1 MPTPVSADELRKVY
15 DAVMALMTGE
25 RAVSVGFGE
34 RQVTYTQTQLKDLQ
48 QLYRVFY
55 RECGSGSGLP
65 DIAAT
70 VERGP
75 PAEFRF

>member
-1 MPTPVSADELRKVY
+1 MPAPDCADELQKIY
-15 DAVMALMTGE
+15 DAVLALMTGE

-34 RQVTYTQTQLKDLQ
+34 RTVTYTQAQLKDLQ
-48 QLYRVFY
+48 ALYRTFY
-55 RECGSGSGLP
+55 RTCGADSGLP

-75 PAEFRF
+75 PAEFRH